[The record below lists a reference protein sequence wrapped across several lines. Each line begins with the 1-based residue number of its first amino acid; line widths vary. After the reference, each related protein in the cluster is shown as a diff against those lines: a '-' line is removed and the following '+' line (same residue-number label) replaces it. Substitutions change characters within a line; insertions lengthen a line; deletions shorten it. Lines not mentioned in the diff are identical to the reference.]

1 MGIDFSTFC
10 KAIFDLYLVWNHGF
24 VKCENVLIC
33 FYFFIT
39 FSSFSCP
46 WPLVFLRLFFF
57 FFFTSDVVRDNS
69 LILITSFAVMS
80 FSCILSCGKFSFWL
94 DFRHFVCAIH
104 HHKSRLLLLIF
115 FRVHRFIMLE
125 ISIKK
130 EMILAKGV
138 SSSDSMTINPGY
150 SVIFFSKLDSERFRY
165 VFLFVFA
172 ICATYF
178 LMFKMLHHQPWN
190 KPSVGNLPR
199 VIPICLRCNRDTSTS
214 WE

>member
-1 MGIDFSTFC
+1 M
-10 KAIFDLYLVWNHGF
+10 W
-24 VKCENVLIC
+24 KCINM
-33 FYFFIT
+33 F
-39 FSSFSCP
+39 
-46 WPLVFLRLFFF
+46 VFLHHLLFLFLSMALCFPKAVF

-94 DFRHFVCAIH
+94 DFRHVVCAIH

-178 LMFKMLHHQPWN
+178 LMFKMLHRQPWN
-190 KPSVGNLPR
+190 KPSVGNLLR
-199 VIPICLRCNRDTSTS
+199 VIPICLRWNRVHLPVGSRFSSPGLFQAFST
-214 WE
+214 